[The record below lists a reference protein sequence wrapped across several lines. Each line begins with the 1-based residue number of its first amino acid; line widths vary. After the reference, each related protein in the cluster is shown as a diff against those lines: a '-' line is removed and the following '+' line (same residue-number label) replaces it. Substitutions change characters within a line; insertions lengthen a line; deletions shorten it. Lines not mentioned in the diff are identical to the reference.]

1 MNEQYLL
8 SISTGKH
15 YTFQK
20 RFSKKE
26 QGGFLDMVNTFFNKI
41 PNSAHIALHYMLVS
55 LLAYAGA
62 YYLTGMIHITTTL
75 APIGALWAVI
85 VGVSVM
91 QVTWAS
97 TVEKARFQIIG
108 GFIGAILSLVYLE
121 FLLFNPILMV
131 LLMGLAVFLCQ
142 AVGRPDYSTP
152 AALTVAVILFF
163 SSINPELTPFMNA
176 ALRFSEVVIGS
187 AIAIL
192 IVRILP
198 HTMDRTI

>member
-1 MNEQYLL
+1 MFNLRWVNTIP
-8 SISTGKH
+8 S
-15 YTFQK
+15 K
-20 RFSKKE
+20 RHFLKKE
-26 QGGFLDMVNTFFNKI
+26 WGRFLEMENSFVNKI
-41 PNSAHIALHYMLVS
+41 PNSTRIALHYMLVS

-85 VGVSVM
+85 VGISVM
-91 QVTWAS
+91 QATWTS
-97 TVEKARFQIIG
+97 TVERARFQIIG
-108 GFIGAILSLVYLE
+108 GFIGAILSLVYLK

-176 ALRFSEVVIGS
+176 ALRFSEVFIGS

-192 IVRILP
+192 IVRLLP
-198 HTMDRTI
+198 HTGDRTI